1 MAFKIGL
8 FSLKSGVGCTSLAIH
23 IANFLSTLD
32 KVAFIEKTG
41 KGEDPELHRV
51 KTGIDNDGTFNVE
64 NVHFYPELKI
74 EDENSYPL
82 EYKPLNLPVGEYY
95 QVYDFG
101 SINFMFDFPEQI
113 DKFYLITDDSEQS
126 ILEIQSF
133 YNELR
138 TQGTLIDFDVIVT
151 GASRDVMNLFKE
163 KLPYV
168 KSVIAVSNEKEQHI
182 DYMLSLKLQVF
193 MRSVGEQVPTYSD
206 KDYESIE
213 FYSKDDWIELWKS
226 KNFSKKESKKKNP
239 FFRNEKKKEPKK
251 ETKKEKTKDIQP
263 DVVVKKSDINVSK
276 KAEEIKKVEETKT
289 KVKAEKRK
297 KKETVQ
303 TSQALEPNVFDA
315 YMEFESVPAPTYE
328 QDNQSEIA
336 EDIKEYNDN
345 VENKDVKENRI
356 MSVRPAPVID
366 GPVEI
371 ATLDEDEKAE
381 IIKVAESFEP
391 EKINDDVS
399 GEYKEHIV
407 YEHKEEESG
416 LLGELI
422 EGINRGGHF
431 CCNVFIVTKSA
442 QLFVFS
448 SVDTFFE
455 KLDAL
460 KGEIRDT
467 KNIHYAI
474 LTFNNEERR
483 PRIFTKDR
491 KIQMS
496 TYAQSLALLDSDLR
510 TKRNFSGKDIKNH
523 RELAIYDEVIYAS

>member
-51 KTGIDNDGTFNVE
+51 KTGTDDDGTFNVG

-82 EYKPLNLPVGEYY
+82 EYKQLNLAVGEYY

-138 TQGTLIDFDVIVT
+138 AQGTLIDFDVIVT

-168 KSVIAVSNEKEQHI
+168 KSIIAVSNEKEQHI

-206 KDYESIE
+206 KDYEPIE
-213 FYSKDDWIELWKS
+213 FYSKDDWIELWKA

-239 FFRNEKKKEPKK
+239 FFRNEKKKE
-251 ETKKEKTKDIQP
+251 TKKEPKKGKKKEKKKDTQP

-276 KAEEIKKVEETKT
+276 KAEETKT
-289 KVKAEKRK
+289 KP
-297 KKETVQ
+297 KKEKEPVQ
-303 TSQALEPNVFDA
+303 TTRVLEPNIFDA
-315 YMEFESVPAPTYE
+315 YMEFESVPVPAPTPTRK
-328 QDNQSEIA
+328 QDDQP
-336 EDIKEYNDN
+336 KTKN
-345 VENKDVKENRI
+345 VEDVKEHNEIVKKEETKEKRI
-356 MSVRPAPVID
+356 MSVRPTPVID

-407 YEHKEEESG
+407 YEHKEEETG

>member
-41 KGEDPELHRV
+41 KGEEPELHRI
-51 KTGIDNDGTFNVE
+51 KTGTDDDGTFNVG
-64 NVHFYPELKI
+64 NVRFYPELKI

-82 EYKPLNLPVGEYY
+82 EYKQLNPSVGEHY

-113 DKFYLITDDSEQS
+113 DKFYLITDNSEQS

-138 TQGTLIDFDVIVT
+138 VQGTLIDFDVIVT

-193 MRSVGEQVPTYSD
+193 MRGIGEQVPMYSD
-206 KDYESIE
+206 KDYEPIE
-213 FYSKDDWIELWKS
+213 FYSKDEWIELWKA

-239 FFRNEKKKEPKK
+239 FFRNEKKKEAKK
-251 ETKKEKTKDIQP
+251 ELKKKKKKDIQS

-276 KAEEIKKVEETKT
+276 KAEGTKSNT
-289 KVKAEKRK
+289 
-297 KKETVQ
+297 KKEKEKEPIQ
-303 TSQALEPNVFDA
+303 TTRVLEPNIFDA
-315 YMEFESVPAPTYE
+315 YMEFESVPAPVPALTYG
-328 QDNQSEIA
+328 QDDQSKTKNVEDVKEHDKNVKK
-336 EDIKEYNDN
+336 EDI
-345 VENKDVKENRI
+345 KENRI
-356 MSVRPAPVID
+356 MSARPAPVID
-366 GPVEI
+366 EPLEI

-448 SVDTFFE
+448 SVNTFFE

-460 KGEIRDT
+460 KGEIRDV
-467 KNIHYAI
+467 KNIHYAV